1 MPSLFPLDNT
11 IGAAFIGVAL
21 SLMYDMFAYRSASY
35 ADGRLTP
42 VVYTVSLACKRTSIT
57 STTPRKMGAS

>member
-21 SLMYDMFAYRSASY
+21 SLMYDMLAYRTASY
-35 ADGRLTP
+35 ADDYRTP
-42 VVYTVSLACKRTSIT
+42 VEYTVSLACKRTSIT
-57 STTPRKMGAS
+57 STRLL